1 MDTRYGVDES
11 GLTKQTGGKSDD
23 VDIGFAKPFGG
34 TEIPAGYLYCD
45 GSEVSRKAY
54 DKLFAAI
61 GTTWGEGDGENTF
74 NIPDLRG
81 IFIRCDGGENNAD
94 IGVRQEDAIRNIT
107 GSFTLNGTAGG
118 HPISYAQNDAGAFS
132 NADYY
137 ASYINAALAGSGNSA
152 GNKKLFDAS
161 RVVPTAPEVRPINVA
176 MKYCIRYE

>member
-81 IFIRCDGGENNAD
+81 IFVRCDGGENNAE
-94 IGVRQEDAIRNIT
+94 IGVRQEDAIRDIT
-107 GSFTLNGTAGG
+107 GSLSGVYNSSTA
-118 HPISYAQNDAGAFS
+118 S
-132 NADYY
+132 
-137 ASYINAALAGSGNSA
+137 GSGGALQWVTTSQSHMQ
-152 GNKKLFDAS
+152 LAS
-161 RVVPTAPEVRPINVA
+161 GSGRIGVEFRASWVVPTAAEVRPVNVA